1 MKKLVFSVL
10 TSIFTISIC
19 FSQDI
24 MTKKSGED
32 IQANVLEVTTTEIK
46 YKKFESQ
53 NGPTYSILKSDV
65 LMIRYKDGTKDIFA
79 QEKNS
84 NVASAPSTTNSDS
97 KAIIYFIRSTGFNG
111 SLAAFTAFIDK
122 QLVCKLNNKKYS
134 IHQVEPGAHI
144 FTVQFAGKVAKEKAE
159 PITIN
164 VEAGKTYYI
173 QMIFQAGFLVNNLY
187 CQEVTESSAKTILL
201 GLSQDD
207 DCM

>member
-1 MKKLVFSVL
+1 
-10 TSIFTISIC
+10 
-19 FSQDI
+19 

-122 QLVCKLNNKKYS
+122 QLIGIVFCRKMLSNSLNTDSNGTSLMSNSKTLFFKK
-134 IHQVEPGAHI
+134 P
-144 FTVQFAGKVAKEKAE
+144 
-159 PITIN
+159 
-164 VEAGKTYYI
+164 
-173 QMIFQAGFLVNNLY
+173 
-187 CQEVTESSAKTILL
+187 
-201 GLSQDD
+201 
-207 DCM
+207 